1 MQTVQSFLSAQKK
14 RAEAKINFYNV
25 EEVMTVITNSCPAS
39 FKAYDREVNN
49 LEQIIDYLADL
60 YKRSHGGELKLSF
73 STGLIKVK
81 VTWGSLEP
89 DHVRREEAENQ
100 ALLAILT

>member
-1 MQTVQSFLSAQKK
+1 MVTVQNFLATQKQ

-39 FKAYDREVNN
+39 FKAYDREVRT
-49 LEQIIDYLADL
+49 LEDVIDYLADL

-73 STGLIKVK
+73 SQGLIRVK
-81 VTWGSLEP
+81 VIWGNLES
-89 DHVRREEAENQ
+89 DYVRCEEAENQ
-100 ALLAILT
+100 ALLAILA

>member
-1 MQTVQSFLSAQKK
+1 MVTVQNFLAAQKQ

-49 LEQIIDYLADL
+49 LEQIINYLADL

-73 STGLIKVK
+73 SQGLLRTQ

-89 DHVRREEAENQ
+89 DYIKRDKAENQ

>member
-25 EEVMTVITNSCPAS
+25 EEISTVLTNSCPAS
-39 FKAYDREVNN
+39 FKAYDIGVKN
-49 LEQIIDYLADL
+49 LDQIIDYLADL

-73 STGLIKVK
+73 STGLIKVQ
-81 VTWGSLEP
+81 VLWGNLEP
-89 DHVRREEAENQ
+89 DYISREKAENQ
-100 ALLAILT
+100 ALLAILA

>member
-1 MQTVQSFLSAQKK
+1 METVQNFLAAQKK

-25 EEVMTVITNSCPAS
+25 EEISTVVTNSCPAS
-39 FKAYDREVNN
+39 FRIYDREVRT
-49 LEQIIDYLADL
+49 LEDVIDYLADL

-89 DHVRREEAENQ
+89 DYIKRVNAENQ